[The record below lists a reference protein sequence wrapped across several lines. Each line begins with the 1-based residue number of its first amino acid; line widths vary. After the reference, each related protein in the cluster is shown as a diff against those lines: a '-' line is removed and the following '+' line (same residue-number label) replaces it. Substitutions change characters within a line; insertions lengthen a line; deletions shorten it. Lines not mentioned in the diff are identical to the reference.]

1 MFPHVIPHTPPKHC
15 VRVHLISTPTEQN
28 MSRRGREAVSKQ
40 ESFTHQQRVENN
52 LLGRK
57 RREDIARLIRVTW
70 EAPFTA
76 SDLVEKAQLLGLSG
90 IDKKVYSRRLQ
101 SLADSGKLK
110 AVGKRGKE
118 ILYQAKGKK

>member
-1 MFPHVIPHTPPKHC
+1 MFPHVIPHTPPQHC
-15 VRVHLISTPTEQN
+15 VRVHLIATPTEQN
-28 MSRRGREAVSKQ
+28 MSRRGREAVSKRP
-40 ESFTHQQRVENN
+40 FTHQQRVEND

-90 IDKKVYSRRLQ
+90 INKKSYSRRLVT
-101 SLADSGKLK
+101 LADSGKLK